1 MVDLELPTLNGLHF
15 LQPDLGFAVGNNGTF
30 VRYGTGTVGFDDL
43 GPSSS
48 ITIAPNPVRDRL
60 TISGD
65 RSMGH
70 AEVIDMTGRTVMRT
84 TAVGSLDV
92 SLLRPGCYLLLL
104 DPFGADGP
112 KSFRFLKE

>member
-1 MVDLELPTLNGLHF
+1 
-15 LQPDLGFAVGNNGTF
+15 
-30 VRYGTGTVGFDDL
+30 
-43 GPSSS
+43 
-48 ITIAPNPVRDRL
+48 
-60 TISGD
+60 
-65 RSMGH
+65 MGH